1 MASESMFA
9 NVQLCPPDAVFG
21 LNAEYLA
28 DTSPDKVNLG
38 IGAYRTNEGKPYVMP
53 VVTKVEEMMAA
64 DRTLN
69 HEYLPIDGL
78 QAFCEGATKLILGRE
93 CSAITENRV
102 CAVQG
107 ISGTGS
113 GRLVFEFTKR
123 HHSVKTA
130 YVSKPTW
137 GNHKGMLK
145 HAGYEDVREYRY
157 YDPATKGLDIAGM
170 LADLNEAPQGSL
182 VLLHGCAHN
191 PSGVDAS
198 HEEWQQIMSVCK
210 NKKLFT
216 VLDVAYQGFVSGD
229 PDTDAWA
236 VRNFVEHGMEVV
248 IFQSFAKNFGLYN
261 ERCGNVVFVCAN
273 STIAM
278 NVKSQLKA
286 IVRPMYSNP
295 PNHGARIVATVL
307 NNDILLNEWKEQL
320 QSMADRINNARHSL
334 YEALKLLETPGDW
347 SHIIN
352 QKGMF
357 TFTGLN
363 PTQVLALKEKHHIYM
378 LGNGRISMCGIN
390 TTNLDHVSKAIC
402 SVVKTDS
409 KI

>member
-1 MASESMFA
+1 MFGH
-9 NVQLCPPDAVFG
+9 VQLCPPDVVFG
-21 LNAEYLA
+21 LNAEYHA

-38 IGAYRTNEGKPYVMP
+38 IGAYRTNEGKPYVLP

-69 HEYLPIDGL
+69 HEYLPIEGL
-78 QAFCEGATKLILGRE
+78 QALSEGATKLILGE
-93 CSAITENRV
+93 ESPAITQNRV
-102 CAVQG
+102 CAIQG
-107 ISGTGS
+107 LSGTGT
-113 GRLVFEFTKR
+113 GRLAFEFAQR
-123 HHSVKTA
+123 HHSVKVA

-157 YDPATKGLDIAGM
+157 YNPATKGLDIEGM
-170 LADLNEAPQGSL
+170 LKDLNDAPEGAL
-182 VLLHGCAHN
+182 VVLHGCAHN
-191 PSGVDAS
+191 PSGVDPS
-198 HEEWQQIMSVCK
+198 HEEWKKIADVCQT
-210 NKKLFT
+210 KKLFT
-216 VLDVAYQGFVSGD
+216 ILDVAYQGFVSGD
-229 PDTDAWA
+229 PDVDAWA
-236 VRNFVEHGMEVV
+236 VRYFVEKGMEVV

-261 ERCGNVVFVCAN
+261 ERCGNLAFVCAD

-286 IVRPMYSNP
+286 IVRPWYSNP

-307 NNDILLNEWKEQL
+307 NNNALLNEWKEQL
-320 QSMADRINNARHSL
+320 KAMANRITTVRQSL

-390 TTNLDHVSKAIC
+390 SSNLDHVAKSIC
-402 SVVKTDS
+402 AVVKNES
-409 KI
+409 KM